1 MAQLRRFS
9 QAITIDSKDKLLRA
23 SFEKLNDTP
32 VESEIEVTQEEESV
46 TTEKELRPH
55 RSTKPF
61 RPIILCILF
70 ILSWNFT
77 AAYGQISGSI
87 TTTAEFSD
95 NVFQLSAYDF
105 DRYDHNHP
113 YLAYVTTTDDV
124 TMGTNINLAYPMH
137 YKWWLIEPSIDA
149 NLSHNLSNSEKY
161 RRDVS
166 TRLKIKRY
174 KWDASLRYA
183 YAPHIYVR
191 DYKDSDG
198 THALED
204 YSYERNQYRA
214 DLNIRPLKKGTAL
227 FTVRYEELYYN
238 QYWKEY
244 DGNSLTYGIGWNQDL
259 PVFSLRGMYYY
270 RVFDN
275 DVIDDDSSY
284 ESNKYDI
291 GMKLQRMPLSD
302 LDPNGI
308 TWRPALSLSYEERF
322 YQGLDSW
329 YGGRIDMITTTN
341 AGIDVFISDSWKFML
356 DYSHIFRNVDSP
368 NSSVLRLKE
377 YSENRLGAAVEYQF

>member
-1 MAQLRRFS
+1 MAQIRRFS
-9 QAITIDSKDKLLRA
+9 QTIPIDRKDKLLRTSA
-23 SFEKLNDTP
+23 EQQNDALVGSDIDETK
-32 VESEIEVTQEEESV
+32 EDGSSSR
-46 TTEKELRPH
+46 EKELRPH

-61 RPIILCILF
+61 RPIILCMLF
-70 ILSWNFT
+70 MLSWCWT
-77 AAYGQISGSI
+77 SVYAQISGSI
-87 TTTAEFSD
+87 TTSTEYSD

-105 DRYDHNHP
+105 DRFDHNHP
-113 YLAYVTTTDDV
+113 YLAFVNTTDDV
-124 TMGTNINLAYPMH
+124 SMGTRINLAIPIH

-149 NLSHNLSNSEKY
+149 NLSHNLSNNEKY
-161 RRDVS
+161 RRDV
-166 TRLKIKRY
+166 TTMLKIKRHD
-174 KWDASLRYA
+174 WDASLRYA

-191 DYKDSDG
+191 DFNDSDG
-198 THALED
+198 SQALED

-214 DLNIRPLKKGTAL
+214 DLNIRPLKKGTAM
-227 FTVRYEELYYN
+227 FSVRYEDLYYN

-259 PVFSLRGMYYY
+259 PVFSIRGMYYY
-270 RVFDN
+270 RIFDN

-291 GMKLQRMPLSD
+291 GIRLPRMPLSD
-302 LDPNGI
+302 LDPKGMA
-308 TWRPALSLSYEERF
+308 WRPSLSLSYEERF

-329 YGGRIDMITTTN
+329 YGGRIDQITNTN

-377 YSENRLGAAVEYQF
+377 YSENRLGASVEYLF